1 MPQMKLV
8 IRDQEVPYPLVRH
21 VDFEAFDRG
30 DQLVALQMFQDLAL
44 GQGPPPSGL
53 SGQMIP

>member
-1 MPQMKLV
+1 MKLV

-30 DQLVALQMFQDLAL
+30 DQLVALQLFQDLAL